1 MAAKTSNLVAL
12 LLSLFLL
19 LLFVSSSQVGVA
31 EAKRHLSNKLRL
43 DCVSDPSPP
52 PPRRSMAPP
61 IFLPPSRSHKGK
73 GP

>member
-1 MAAKTSNLVAL
+1 MAEKTPNFVAL

-19 LLFVSSSQVGVA
+19 LLFVSSQVGVA
-31 EAKRHLSNKLRL
+31 EAKHHHLSNKLRL

-52 PPRRSMAPP
+52 PPRSMAPP